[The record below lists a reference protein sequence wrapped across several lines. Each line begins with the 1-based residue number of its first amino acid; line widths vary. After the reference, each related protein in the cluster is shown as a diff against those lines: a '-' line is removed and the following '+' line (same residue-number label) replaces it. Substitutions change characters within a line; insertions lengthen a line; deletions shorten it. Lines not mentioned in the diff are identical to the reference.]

1 LCESTID
8 KNLLTKHVK
17 TTARISTR
25 PPALERRIGSSF
37 YLTLLAGALIVMLAS
52 RLAAQ
57 TFSTLHSFTA
67 LRSAP
72 GFSLAHPDTNGDGA
86 IPKAPLVLSSNIL
99 YGTTHAG
106 GAGAGGTVFAVNTDG
121 SGFTNLLNFTL
132 GASDGYYP
140 YAGLVMSSDTSTL
153 YGTTGHSFTGTSG
166 VEFSINTD
174 GTGFTPLYGLAD
186 SPHASLILS
195 NGTLYGTVPRGED
208 GSDDG
213 KVFAVNTDG
222 TGFTI
227 LHSFPLVG
235 CGRYPCFNSDGAYP
249 QTQLVLSGNTLYG
262 IADGGGAFGFGTVFA
277 VNIDGTGFTV
287 LHTLTGGS
295 DGAGYLEDYALYSTG
310 FPGTGNPRLVL
321 SGNTL
326 YGAAG
331 TVFSL
336 NTDGTRF
343 TVLHGFG
350 GTDGWSPSALVIS
363 GNVLYGTV
371 GDGGSFYNGSVF
383 KLNTDG
389 TGFTVL
395 HNFKATSGAGPHDFG
410 GVANSDGA
418 YPNSLILSGDTLYGT
433 TATGGGSGCGTV
445 FSLSLLPVTPPQLA
459 ITRAGGNVILTWPT
473 NSSGY
478 FLQSSTN
485 LSAAPWTA
493 LPPRPGVPDFPVVVN
508 GQNTVTNPIS
518 GAQQFFRLTQ

>member
-1 LCESTID
+1 
-8 KNLLTKHVK
+8 
-17 TTARISTR
+17 
-25 PPALERRIGSSF
+25 
-37 YLTLLAGALIVMLAS
+37 MLAS

-57 TFSTLHSFTA
+57 TFTTLHSFTA
-67 LRSAP
+67 LRRDTTINFAY
-72 GFSLAHPDTNGDGA
+72 PDINSDGA
-86 IPKAPLVLSSNIL
+86 IPKAPLVLLSNTL

-106 GAGAGGTVFAVNTDG
+106 GTGAGGTVFAVNTDG
-121 SGFTNLLNFTL
+121 SGFTTLLNFTVET
-132 GASDGYYP
+132 SDGSWP
-140 YAGLVMSSDTSTL
+140 YAGLVSSSDTLTL
-153 YGTTGHSFTGTSG
+153 YGTTGHSFNGPSG
-166 VEFSINTD
+166 VVFSINTD

-195 NGTLYGTVPRGED
+195 SGTLYGTVPRGED

-222 TGFTI
+222 TGFTT
-227 LHSFPLVG
+227 LHSFTKVD
-235 CGRYPCFNSDGAYP
+235 CNTYPCRNSDGAFP

-262 IADGGGAFGFGTVFA
+262 ITDGGDVHGFGNVFA

-287 LHTLTGGS
+287 LHTFTGGS
-295 DGAGYLEDYALYSTG
+295 DGGGYGEDSFGATTG
-310 FPGTGNPRLVL
+310 SPGAGNPRLVL

-343 TVLHGFG
+343 TVQHSFSAPS
-350 GTDGWSPSALVIS
+350 DGDAPSALVIR
-363 GNVLYGTV
+363 GNVLYGTA
-371 GDGGSFYNGSVF
+371 GEQGSFYTGTVF

-395 HNFKATSGAGPHDFG
+395 HNFKPPWGVGPRDFG
-410 GVANSDGA
+410 GVANTDGA
-418 YPNSLILSGDTLYGT
+418 SPHSLILSGDTLYGT
-433 TATGGGSGCGTV
+433 TSTGGASGCGTV

-459 ITRAGGNVILTWPT
+459 ITAAGGNVILMWPT
-473 NSSGY
+473 NTSGY

-485 LSAAPWTA
+485 LASAAAWTA
-493 LPPRPGVPDFPVVVN
+493 LSPQAVIVNGHYTAVNSPVIVN

-518 GAQQFFRLTQ
+518 GTQQFYRLAQ